1 MNAIIL
7 SALAEPNRL
16 RIVELLREN
25 PYPVGEIAAR
35 LSLRQP
41 QVSKHLRVL
50 SDAGIVEMR
59 HNAQQH
65 VYQLQAKPFEELDSW
80 LDTFRQMWNKRLD
93 DFDEYLQQ
101 LKEEEAAASA
111 AAARDKS

>member
-1 MNAIIL
+1 MNANIL

-25 PYPVGEIAAR
+25 AYPVGEIATR

-50 SDAGIVEMR
+50 TDAGIVEMR
-59 HNAQQH
+59 PNAQQH
-65 VYQLQAKPFEELDSW
+65 VYQLQPKPFEELDSW

-93 DFDEYLQQ
+93 DFDDYLQQ
-101 LKEEEAAASA
+101 LKEEEAAAK
-111 AAARDKS
+111 RDKP